1 MTNEEL
7 NTALYKKVFAEQ
19 EQYVKCRDELAGASN
34 VAVFDWGGG
43 TLDIS
48 LISIENREVSEL
60 AVAGMRLGGNDI
72 DQMLARHIH
81 AKIMRQVSTACPFDD
96 LSPKERDGLLDR
108 AEAAKKRL
116 SSDESAPVMLIKYAG
131 RPTVRENV
139 TLLAPANSSRHLTY
153 CSCSANT
160 FLYKAVFS
168 SSFVIWFPPS

>member
-81 AKIMRQVSTACPFDD
+81 AKIMRQVSTVCPFDD

-139 TLLAPANSSRHLTY
+139 TLDEFSKLIDAKVNEAIQLLFRQRIKQGSR
-153 CSCSANT
+153 
-160 FLYKAVFS
+160 
-168 SSFVIWFPPS
+168 WGRWMPS